1 MIKKN
6 NNTLEMTGPVSGFQV
21 TERSA
26 IEQLGAGITLYVHE
40 KSGAQ
45 VAFIKNDDQE
55 LGFNIIY
62 KTPYVDETD
71 TNHVFEH
78 AILASSEKYPS
89 KDIFFDMGNKS
100 YNTFFNAFTY
110 PTFTIY
116 PLCSKSED
124 QLVKMMDVYL
134 SCMVSPDIC
143 RDKNFFKREALRYEL
158 DDMDSPISM
167 KGTVLSED
175 FGFLT
180 DVECNADDNLIHA
193 LYPGL
198 YASNC
203 IGKAHL
209 NYKDL
214 TYEHTLK
221 TYDRFYSF
229 SNSLIILYG
238 DMDFNRV
245 MEYLE
250 KEYLSKAD
258 KKRIDLSRYTNEQV
272 EPGYVERIA
281 ESPAYEEDNTDHA
294 SVVDYSVDL
303 SGYTWDDLI
312 YWGFITDMMNN
323 ESSVWHEYAKD
334 AGLHNSMTAFV
345 NVDTS
350 IPYLVFRLLDAE
362 VTQKE
367 PFYHSL
373 RRALKDMSGN
383 GIGPEIYQ
391 ACVKSRKL
399 AESLM
404 REATAVAVDV
414 SEEIATYWTRTG
426 RIDYHSRYQA
436 CFREIAGDKEQLIL
450 KRLVKEA
457 LTPKRSALV
466 VTVPVPGLAEEME
479 QERDNYL
486 KQLKESMS
494 EGQLMQLIEETQLFR
509 KWNETEL
516 SNSSFMIHP
525 DELPALEM
533 ASLYKKKRFGDIVS
547 YTGAAPADQTA
558 GSFRIYFDISS
569 LPEED
574 FFYLA
579 LYELLLTELNTD
591 KYTADQQKN
600 ISEEYLYDLTIHELY
615 PGAEAGENSRPMLV
629 VSWYGL
635 TGEYGTALDFLL
647 EVMGNIQF
655 YHREDMIRVL
665 SKSLPDYDLSRTDD
679 PMSLAED
686 LALGYIRNSARFY
699 NAVNG
704 QELYRFLKK
713 FLKDLKQNKGDF
725 FNKAVVK
732 LEEIKKTVMHREGI
746 IIASAASC
754 AELAAIEKTAV
765 ETLGKLPSL
774 KTGVPEYK
782 GLMKGLPRTGICVE
796 SSNQYSA
803 AVGDFRGDE
812 SFKGRYLP
820 YLMAAK
826 DKYIIPQIRFRSDAY
841 SAGVTIGDPS
851 DGTFCLYSYG
861 DPNVKSTLDIFAG
874 TKEFLKTMEI
884 TEEELK
890 GYILNAYGLLTKPQG
905 ILDRRMWDMR
915 LAISGADVDGV
926 NHMLEDIKKATIQD
940 REAAANSIGAA
951 LKRGAIVT
959 VGNESNIRAARN
971 VFDEIINYKE

>member
-1 MIKKN
+1 MIKKK
-6 NNTLEMTGPVSGFQV
+6 NNTLEMTDQVSGFREIEKSV
-21 TERSA
+21 
-26 IEQLGAGITLYVHE
+26 IEQLGAGITLYEHE

-45 VAFIKNDDQE
+45 VACIKNDDKE

-78 AILASSEKYPS
+78 AILASSQKYPS

-116 PLCSKSED
+116 PLCSKSEN
-124 QLVKMMDVYL
+124 QLIKMMDVYL

-143 RDKNFFKREALRYEL
+143 KDKNFFKREALRYEL
-158 DDMDSPISM
+158 EDMDSPLLM

-180 DVECNADDNLIHA
+180 DVESNADDNVIHA
-193 LYPGL
+193 LYPGM

-209 NYKDL
+209 NYKEL
-214 TYEHTLK
+214 TYEHALE

-229 SNSLIILYG
+229 GNSLIILYG
-238 DMDFNRV
+238 DMNFERV
-245 MEYLE
+245 MNYLE
-250 KEYLSKAD
+250 KEYLSKAEI
-258 KKRIDLSRYTNEQV
+258 KQIDLSRYTNEQV
-272 EPGYVERIA
+272 NPGFVEQIV
-281 ESPAYEEDNTDHA
+281 ESPAYEDDNTEHA
-294 SVVDYSVDL
+294 AVVDYSVDL
-303 SGYTWDDLI
+303 SGYSWDDLI

-323 ESSVWHEYAKD
+323 ESSVWYDYAKK
-334 AGLHNSMTAFV
+334 AGIYNAMTAFV
-345 NVDTS
+345 NVDTA
-350 IPYLVFRLLDAE
+350 IPYLVFRLLDADTE
-362 VTQKE
+362 QKE
-367 PFYHSL
+367 TFHHGVL
-373 RRALKDMSGN
+373 RALEDMSEN
-383 GIGPEIYQ
+383 GIGPEIYRV
-391 ACVKSRKL
+391 CIKSREL

-426 RIDYHSRYQA
+426 RIDYHSRYQT
-436 CFREIAGDKEQLIL
+436 CFRSISEDREQQIL
-450 KRLVKEA
+450 KKLVKDI

-466 VTVPVPGLAEEME
+466 VTAPRPGLAEEIE
-479 QERDNYL
+479 QKRDDYL
-486 KQLKESMS
+486 KQMKASMTK
-494 EGQLMQLIEETQLFR
+494 GQLLELIEDTQTFR
-509 KWNETEL
+509 KWNEEEL
-516 SNSSFMIHP
+516 CNSGFMIHP
-525 DELPALEM
+525 DELPELENTT
-533 ASLYKKKRFGDIVS
+533 LYKKKRFGDMVS
-547 YTGAAPADQTA
+547 YTSGAPDDQTA

-569 LPEED
+569 LTEED

-579 LYELLLTELNTD
+579 LYELLLTEMDTE

-600 ISEEYLYDLTIHELY
+600 IAEEYLYDLTIHELY

-635 TGEYGTALDFLL
+635 TQDFGTALDFLL

-655 YHREDMIRVL
+655 YHREEMIRIL
-665 SKSLPDYDLSRTDD
+665 NKSLPDYDLSRTDD

-686 LALGYIRNSARFY
+686 LALGFVRNSARFY

-713 FLKDLKQNKGDF
+713 FQKNLKKEKDFLKT
-725 FNKAVVK
+725 AVVK
-732 LEEIKKTVMHREGI
+732 LEEIKKAVMHKEGI
-746 IIASAASC
+746 IVAMAAASK
-754 AELAAIEKTAV
+754 ELPVMEKTAV
-765 ETLGKLPSL
+765 DKLSQLPSRKSGL
-774 KTGVPEYK
+774 PDYG
-782 GLMKGLPRTGICVE
+782 GLMKGKPKTGICVE
-796 SSNQYSA
+796 SSSQYSA

-812 SFKGRYLP
+812 NFKGRYLP
-820 YLMAAK
+820 YLMAVK

-861 DPNVKSTLDIFAG
+861 DPNVQSTLDIFAG
-874 TKEFLKTMEI
+874 TENFLKKMEI
-884 TEEELK
+884 TEEELR
-890 GYILNAYGLLTKPQG
+890 GYILNAYGLLTKPLG

-915 LAISGADVDGV
+915 LAISGADTAAV
-926 NHMLEDIKKATIQD
+926 NHMLEDIKNASLQD
-940 REAAANSIGAA
+940 RDGAARCIGDA
-951 LKRGAIVT
+951 LKRGAVVT
-959 VGNESNIRAARN
+959 VGNEANIRAAKN
-971 VFDEIINYKE
+971 VFDEIIDYKE